1 MGTGEISILYIDDE
15 VNNLVAFKANFR
27 RDYKIFTTGST
38 AEAFTF
44 LRDNQI
50 QIIIT
55 DQRMPGKTGV
65 EFLQDVIKEFPDP
78 IRILLTGY
86 SDIEV
91 VIDAINKG
99 QVFRYITK
107 PFNDLELKMTIENAM
122 EVYNLRE
129 ENKELIKKLFTA
141 NEQLE
146 FMLRQK
152 LLS

>member
-1 MGTGEISILYIDDE
+1 MGTKQISILYIDDE
-15 VNNLVAFKANFR
+15 VNNLIAFKANFR
-27 RDYKIFTTGST
+27 RDYNIFTTEN
-38 AEAFTF
+38 AEEAMTF
-44 LRDNQI
+44 LRSNKI
-50 QIIIT
+50 QIVIT

-65 EFLQDVIKEFPDP
+65 EFLQDVMKEFPDP

-91 VIDAINKG
+91 VIDSINKG

-122 EVYNLRE
+122 EVFTLRE
-129 ENKELIKKLFTA
+129 ENKELIEKLSVA

>member
-1 MGTGEISILYIDDE
+1 MGNEAISILYIDDE
-15 VNNLVAFKANFR
+15 VHNLVAFKANFR
-27 RDYKIFTTGST
+27 RDYKIFTTESVD
-38 AEAFTF
+38 EALTL
-44 LRDNQI
+44 LRENEI

-65 EFLQDVIKEFPDP
+65 EFLQDIIKLFPNP

-91 VIDAINKG
+91 VIDSINKG
-99 QVFRYITK
+99 QVFRYISK
-107 PFNDLELKMTIENAM
+107 PFNDMELKMTLENAM
-122 EVYNLRE
+122 EVYNLRK
-129 ENKELIKKLFTA
+129 ENKELIEKLFTV